1 MTLIPAD
8 TKDLKGPVPVIPE
21 PMVEGLNQPPPFAH
35 VPPPAYSETDESA
48 VAGPSSVA
56 AQNPGYKA
64 PLVPPEKVPESNGI
78 NASSSVNLEGPLHIL
93 GAAKSSGGV
102 TLSKHVTVEGKV
114 SSSASILLEETVV
127 VNGKVDASGSVKLR
141 NNISV
146 LEKVSASG
154 SIE

>member
-8 TKDLKGPVPVIPE
+8 TKDLRGPVPVNPE
-21 PMVEGLNQPPPFAH
+21 PMHEGFNQPPPFGH
-35 VPPPAYSETDESA
+35 IPPPAYSETDDSV

-56 AQNPGYKA
+56 AQTPGYKA
-64 PLVPPEKVPESNGI
+64 PLAPPEKVPESNGI
-78 NASSSVNLEGPLHIL
+78 NASGSVNLEGPLHIL
-93 GAAKSSGGV
+93 GAAKSSSSV

-114 SSSASILLEETVV
+114 SSSSSILLEGTVV

-141 NNISV
+141 NNVSV
-146 LEKVSASG
+146 LDKVNASG